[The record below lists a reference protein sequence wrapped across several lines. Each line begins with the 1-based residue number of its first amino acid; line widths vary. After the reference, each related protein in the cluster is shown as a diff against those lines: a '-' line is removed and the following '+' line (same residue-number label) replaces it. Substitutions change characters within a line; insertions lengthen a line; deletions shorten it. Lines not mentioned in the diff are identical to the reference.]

1 MKKYIL
7 TIEYKGNTD
16 EVESIT
22 EELIEPDEVL
32 DITKEDISKLTT
44 QDILKVMFLKEYG
57 KA

>member
-1 MKKYIL
+1 MKKYVL

-22 EELIEPDEVL
+22 EELIEPDVAM
-32 DITKEDISKLTT
+32 DISIEDISKLTT
-44 QDILKVMFLKEYG
+44 QDLLKIMFLKDYG

>member
-16 EVESIT
+16 EIESIT
-22 EELIEPDEVL
+22 EELIEPDTNPTICED
-32 DITKEDISKLTT
+32 DIAKLTT
-44 QDILKVMFLKEYG
+44 QGLLEIMFHKEYG

>member
-22 EELIEPDEVL
+22 EELIEPDVAI

>member
-22 EELIEPDEVL
+22 EELIEPDVAI
-32 DITKEDISKLTT
+32 DITKEYISKLTT